1 MGIRA
6 ALDARAPLR
15 VREALRAKLLRVVD
29 DVVSRHRREQ
39 TDEIVARVR
48 AEVRSEV
55 DRVIEAIRAV
65 EIRDRRDTF
74 AAAEREAVASTA
86 RFVQR
91 EMTAARHFDH
101 PHATL
106 EHALALAPAGGM
118 VLEFGVYTGT
128 TLKIIAAQR
137 DGEVYGFDS
146 FDGLPEDWR
155 IGFASGTFDVE
166 APPEV
171 PGAELVV
178 GLFDDSLPG
187 FLAAHPGT
195 VDLLHIDADLYSSAA
210 SVLEQVGPR
219 LRTGSVVVFDEFFNY
234 PGWEAHEARAW
245 AEYAEAHDL
254 AFRYEA
260 YTLDNEQV
268 VVRLT

>member
-6 ALDARAPLR
+6 ALRARL
-15 VREALRAKLLRVVD
+15 VRAVDESVARHRSEQTEELVARLRA
-29 DVVSRHRREQ
+29 EF
-39 TDEIVARVR
+39 R
-48 AEVRSEV
+48 AEA
-55 DRVIEAIRAV
+55 DRVADRVLEELRAV

-91 EMTAARHFDH
+91 EMTGARHFGH

-106 EHALALAPAGGM
+106 EHALSLAPTGGM
-118 VLEFGVYTGT
+118 ALEFGVYTGT
-128 TLKIIAAQR
+128 TLKIIAAR
-137 DGEVYGFDS
+137 REGGVFGFDS

-155 IGFASGTFDVE
+155 AGFACGTFDVE

-171 PGAELVV
+171 PGADLVV
-178 GLFDDSLPG
+178 GLFDESLPG
-187 FLAAHPGT
+187 FLAAHPGP
-195 VDLLHIDADLYSSAA
+195 VDLLHVDADLYGSAVT
-210 SVLEQVGPR
+210 VLEQVGPR
-219 LRTGSVVVFDEFFNY
+219 LRPGSVVVFDEFFNY

-245 AEYAEAHDL
+245 AEYVAAYGVG
-254 AFRYEA
+254 FTYEA

-268 VVRLT
+268 VVRITG

>member
-6 ALDARAPLR
+6 ALRGRLVRAVDEVVARHRDAQTEDVVDR
-15 VREALRAKLLRVVD
+15 LRA
-29 DVVSRHRREQ
+29 EF
-39 TDEIVARVR
+39 R
-48 AEVRSEV
+48 AEVE
-55 DRVIEAIRAV
+55 RVVAEIRAV

-91 EMTAARHFDH
+91 EMAGSRHFGH

-106 EHALALAPAGGM
+106 ERALSLAPTGGM
-118 VLEFGVYTGT
+118 ALEFGVYTGT
-128 TLKIIAAQR
+128 TLKIIAAAR
-137 DGEVYGFDS
+137 DGDVYGFDS
-146 FDGLPEDWR
+146 FEGLPEDWR
-155 IGFASGTFDVE
+155 IGFDSGTFGID

-171 PGAELVV
+171 AGAELVV
-178 GLFDDSLPG
+178 GLFDATLPG
-187 FLAAHPGT
+187 FLAEHAGP
-195 VDLLHIDADLYSSAA
+195 VDLLHVDADLYSSAA
-210 SVLEQVGPR
+210 TVLELVGPR
-219 LRTGSVVVFDEFFNY
+219 LRPGSVVVFDEFFNY

-245 AEYAEAHDL
+245 AEYVAAQRLD
-254 AFRYEA
+254 FRYEA

>member
-1 MGIRA
+1 MRA
-6 ALDARAPLR
+6 ALRSRL
-15 VREALRAKLLRVVD
+15 VRVVD
-29 DVVSRHRREQ
+29 ESVARHRAEQ
-39 TDEIVARVR
+39 TEEIVARLRAEFRDVVR
-48 AEVRSEV
+48 AEAQ
-55 DRVIEAIRAV
+55 RVLDELRAV

-91 EMTAARHFDH
+91 EMTGARDFGH

-106 EHALALAPAGGM
+106 EHALALAPTGGM
-118 VLEFGVYTGT
+118 ALEFGVYTGT
-128 TLKIIAAQR
+128 TLKIIAASR
-137 DGEVYGFDS
+137 DGAVYGFDS

-155 IGFASGTFDVE
+155 TGFASGTFGVD

-171 PGAELVV
+171 PGADLVV
-178 GLFDDSLPG
+178 GLFDESLPG
-187 FLAAHPGT
+187 FLAAHPGP
-195 VDLLHIDADLYSSAA
+195 VDLLHVDADLYSSAVT
-210 SVLEQVGPR
+210 VLEQVGPR
-219 LRTGSVVVFDEFFNY
+219 LRPGSVVVFDEFFNY

-245 AEYAEAHDL
+245 AEYVAAHDV

-268 VVRLT
+268 VVRLTDGAAG